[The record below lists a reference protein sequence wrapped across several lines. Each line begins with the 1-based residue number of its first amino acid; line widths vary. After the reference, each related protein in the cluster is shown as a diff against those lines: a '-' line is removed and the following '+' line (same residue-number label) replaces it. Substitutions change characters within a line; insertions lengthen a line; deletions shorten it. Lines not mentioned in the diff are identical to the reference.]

1 MTAPKRRVLLVN
13 SSLRAFTEIAGKAA
27 SLVLFAVI
35 ARRLGE
41 VALGEYVSAL
51 ALVQILW
58 TVGDFGTNRFLV
70 QEVARDNS
78 AAQRLVVDSM
88 ALKAVV
94 TTTLVAIAT
103 LLSLVLGVSTTAT
116 LLILLLGLSLVLDLT
131 TSVPISVFIAHEQMR
146 YYTYTLVP
154 VKYLQAG
161 LGVVV
166 ILLGGGIVDVGLCAV
181 ATSAV
186 ALVVASWLLL
196 RNYPRPELR
205 VIPGRWPGLFRAS
218 GLFGVQ
224 EALAQVVMRIDMV
237 LLSLLVAGTAV
248 GWYGAGYRLID
259 ATLFIPWSIGTSA
272 LPMYSYLTHD
282 STPSLRD
289 IYADSMRLVLLII
302 VPVSVGLALC
312 ARQIVSLAYGLE
324 QFGPAVAI
332 LQILAF
338 APVFYAVSNQAST
351 LVLARRRTLSMVKA
365 FGAAAVI
372 NIVLNVIFVSLTDYR
387 AAAWITLVTEAF
399 LAFWCLRAAN
409 VEVRGVRWSHL
420 LASPLAGG
428 LMMALVLVVAGRSL
442 YLAVPL
448 AGLAYLGVVAL
459 VEVRV
464 LGNSLRA
471 LRPVAAPVATSSG

>member
-13 SSLRAFTEIAGKAA
+13 SALRAFTEIAGKGA

-41 VALGEYVSAL
+41 VALGEYVAAL

-70 QEVARDNS
+70 QEIARDNS
-78 AAQRLVVDSM
+78 AAERLVVDSM

-103 LLSLVLGVSTTAT
+103 LLSLVVGVSSTAT

-154 VKYLQAG
+154 VKYLQAA
-161 LGVVV
+161 LGVAV
-166 ILLGGGIVDVGLCAV
+166 ILLGGDIVDVGLCAV

-205 VIPGRWPGLFRAS
+205 VMPSRWPALFRSS

-272 LPMYSYLTHD
+272 LPMYSYLTHE

-302 VPVSVGLALC
+302 VPVAVGLALC
-312 ARQIVSLAYGLE
+312 AREIVSLAYGLD
-324 QFGPAVAI
+324 QFEPSVAI

-372 NIVLNVIFVSLTDYR
+372 NIVLNVIVVSLTDFR
-387 AAAWITLVTEAF
+387 AAAWITLATEAF

-409 VEVRGVRWSHL
+409 VEVRGVHWARL

-428 LMMALVLVVAGRSL
+428 LVMAVVLVLAGRSL

-448 AGLAYLGVVAL
+448 AALAYVGVVGI

-471 LRPVAAPVATSSG
+471 LRPGAAAATSSG

>member
-1 MTAPKRRVLLVN
+1 MTTPKRRVLLVN
-13 SSLRAFTEIAGKAA
+13 SALRAFTEIAGKGA

-35 ARRLGE
+35 ARELGG
-41 VALGEYVSAL
+41 VALGEYVTAM

-70 QEVARDNS
+70 QEIARDRS
-78 AAQRLVVDSM
+78 AAQRLVVDAM

-94 TTTLVAIAT
+94 TTALVAVAT
-103 LLSLVLGVSTTAT
+103 GLALAVGASDTAT
-116 LLILLLGLSLVLDLT
+116 LLILLLGISLVLDLV
-131 TSVPISVFIAHEQMR
+131 TSVPIAVFIAHEQMR

-154 VKYLQAG
+154 VKYLQAA
-161 LGVVV
+161 LGVGV
-166 ILLGGGIVDVGLCAV
+166 ISLGGSIVDVGLCAV
-181 ATSAV
+181 ASSAT
-186 ALVVASWLLL
+186 ALVVASWLML
-196 RNYPRPELR
+196 RHYPRPELHVMPR
-205 VIPGRWPGLFRAS
+205 RWWALFRSS

-272 LPMYSYLTHD
+272 LPMYSYLTYE
-282 STPSLRD
+282 SRPSLRD

-312 ARQIVSLAYGLE
+312 ARQIISLAYGLDHFE
-324 QFGPAVAI
+324 PSVAI

-372 NIVLNVIFVSLTDYR
+372 NVALNVVLVSLTDFR
-387 AAAWITLVTEAF
+387 AAAWITLGTEAF
-399 LAFWCLRAAN
+399 LACWCLRAAS
-409 VEVRGVRWSHL
+409 VEVRGVHWSRL

-428 LMMALVLVVAGRSL
+428 VVMAAVLVLAGRSL

-448 AGLAYLGVVAL
+448 AAVAYLGVVAF

-464 LGNSLRA
+464 LGNDLRA
-471 LRPVAAPVATSSG
+471 LRPGAAATSSG

>member
-13 SSLRAFTEIAGKAA
+13 SALRAFTEIAGKGA

-35 ARRLGE
+35 ARKLGE
-41 VALGEYVSAL
+41 VPLGEYVTAMAL
-51 ALVQILW
+51 IQILW

-70 QEVARDNS
+70 QEIARDRS
-78 AAQRLVVDSM
+78 AAQRLVVDAM

-94 TTTLVAIAT
+94 TTVLVTVATVIALAIGA
-103 LLSLVLGVSTTAT
+103 SQTAT
-116 LLILLLGLSLVLDLT
+116 LLILLLGIALVIDLVS
-131 TSVPISVFIAHEQMR
+131 SVAIAVFIAHEQMR
-146 YYTYTLVP
+146 YFTYTSVP
-154 VKYLQAG
+154 VKYLQAV
-161 LGVVV
+161 LGVTV
-166 ILLGGGIVDVGLCAV
+166 ILLGGSIVDVGLCAV
-181 ATSAV
+181 ASSATALGV
-186 ALVVASWLLL
+186 ATWLML
-196 RNYPRPELR
+196 RHYPRPEMRLM
-205 VIPGRWPGLFRAS
+205 PSRWWSLFRGS
-218 GLFGVQ
+218 GLFGIQ

-312 ARQIVSLAYGLE
+312 ARQIVSLAYGLD
-324 QFGPAVAI
+324 QFEPSVTI

-351 LVLARRRTLSMVKA
+351 LVLARRRTVSMVKA
-365 FGAAAVI
+365 FGAAAVV
-372 NIVLNVIFVSLTDYR
+372 NIVLNVIFVSLTDFR
-387 AAAWITLVTEAF
+387 AAAWITLGTEAF
-399 LAFWCLRAAN
+399 LAVWCLRAAS
-409 VEVRGVRWSHL
+409 VEARGVHWSRL

-428 LMMALVLVVAGRSL
+428 AVMAVVLVLAGRSL

-448 AGLAYLGVVAL
+448 AALAYLGVVVV

-471 LRPVAAPVATSSG
+471 LRQGAAAVTSS